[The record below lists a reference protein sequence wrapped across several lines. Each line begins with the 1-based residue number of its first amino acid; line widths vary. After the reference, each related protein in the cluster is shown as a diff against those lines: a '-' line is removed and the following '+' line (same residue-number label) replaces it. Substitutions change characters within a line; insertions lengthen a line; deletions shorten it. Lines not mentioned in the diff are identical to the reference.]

1 MFTSTPSKCR
11 VVEVVLELVDVLLV
25 ELEDVLLLLDVLLEL
40 LLVVTVVVVTVVVVV
55 PPAETV
61 IGVQP
66 VWAPLSQKAFRYT
79 VPADTGLHVFEPL
92 EKLN

>member
-1 MFTSTPSKCR
+1 MVVIFTSTPSNCS
-11 VVEVVLELVDVLLV
+11 VVEVVLELV
-25 ELEDVLLLLDVLLEL
+25 DVLLEL

-61 IGVQP
+61 IGVQA
-66 VWAPLSQKAFRYT
+66 VCVPLSQKAFKYT
-79 VPADTGLHVFEPL
+79 VPADTGLHVFELP